1 MGTKKSVMPKSEL
14 DLENMVLKKL
24 GQCFLNLENQARTFS
39 RLTNAIQINLL
50 ILYILVPFVFSVSS
64 TFVFHRS
71 QVLLWGSY
79 FEPPNRQRYS
89 SHDSSTTFCSQVTR
103 TEELVSQSTIQNQV
117 LLSYLQGNVWH
128 SEGRITS
135 WILGVKGL
143 KNILR
148 LQV

>member
-14 DLENMVLKKL
+14 DLENMALKKL

-71 QVLLWGSY
+71 LVLPWGSY
-79 FEPPNRQRYS
+79 FEPPNR
-89 SHDSSTTFCSQVTR
+89 
-103 TEELVSQSTIQNQV
+103 
-117 LLSYLQGNVWH
+117 
-128 SEGRITS
+128 
-135 WILGVKGL
+135 
-143 KNILR
+143 
-148 LQV
+148 

>member
-14 DLENMVLKKL
+14 DLENMALEKL

-71 QVLLWGSY
+71 
-79 FEPPNRQRYS
+79 
-89 SHDSSTTFCSQVTR
+89 
-103 TEELVSQSTIQNQV
+103 
-117 LLSYLQGNVWH
+117 
-128 SEGRITS
+128 
-135 WILGVKGL
+135 
-143 KNILR
+143 
-148 LQV
+148 